1 MTYAVNHLAPF
12 LLTMLLV
19 PALARTAPSRIV
31 EVTSI
36 FSHFGRVDFD
46 DPMFAQRRYN
56 STRAYTQSK
65 LANAM
70 SSIELAERLEG
81 SGITVN
87 CVSPGLVATD
97 LLREHGL
104 FSAPWL
110 RPLWSS
116 VLLTPEQAADR
127 IVRVATS
134 PTLAGVTGQCF
145 AASDRPILTPRRAR
159 NADARRRLWTATV
172 DLTHA
177 PDLACRA
184 AARTALGVDNA
195 PGSRTSLGELAR
207 LFLKLGT
214 IGFGGPA
221 AHIALMEDEVVHRRG
236 WLTREA
242 FLDYVSATNLMPGPN
257 STELAIEIGR
267 ERAGLRGLVVAG
279 VAFIVPAAAIVTA
292 IAWGYVRFGQLPASL
307 ALLAGVKP
315 VIIAIVVQAL
325 WRLARGA
332 IKTTWLAVVAA
343 AAAMAILAGVNE
355 LLVLLG
361 AAVLG
366 VIAARRTGGMRA
378 AGVVAAS
385 WMERDVAWPV
395 VGGTLGITLTA
406 PAVSVGT
413 LFAVFLKIGSVLFG
427 SGYVLLAF
435 LRADL
440 VERLGWLT
448 EQQLLDAVAVGQ
460 VTPGPLFTTATFIG
474 YVVAGVPGAVVATVG
489 IFLPAFVFV
498 AVSGSLIPRLRRS
511 PTAGA
516 ALDAI
521 NAASLALMAVVTW
534 QLGRSAI
541 IDIPSALLALGA
553 GAVLVTTRINSA
565 WLVLAGGV
573 AGAGIG
579 LLR

>member
-1 MTYAVNHLAPF
+1 MA
-12 LLTMLLV
+12 
-19 PALARTAPSRIV
+19 
-31 EVTSI
+31 
-36 FSHFGRVDFD
+36 
-46 DPMFAQRRYN
+46 
-56 STRAYTQSK
+56 
-65 LANAM
+65 
-70 SSIELAERLEG
+70 
-81 SGITVN
+81 GI
-87 CVSPGLVATD
+87 
-97 LLREHGL
+97 
-104 FSAPWL
+104 
-110 RPLWSS
+110 
-116 VLLTPEQAADR
+116 
-127 IVRVATS
+127 
-134 PTLAGVTGQCF
+134 
-145 AASDRPILTPRRAR
+145 
-159 NADARRRLWTATV
+159 
-172 DLTHA
+172 
-177 PDLACRA
+177 
-184 AARTALGVDNA
+184 
-195 PGSRTSLGELAR
+195 
-207 LFLKLGT
+207 
-214 IGFGGPA
+214 
-221 AHIALMEDEVVHRRG
+221 
-236 WLTREA
+236 
-242 FLDYVSATNLMPGPN
+242 
-257 STELAIEIGR
+257 
-267 ERAGLRGLVVAG
+267 
-279 VAFIVPAAAIVTA
+279 AFIVPAAAIVTA

-541 IDIPSALLALGA
+541 IDIPSAFLALGA